1 MASPARTP
9 GVSAPSHTVLN
20 KGGPVEMRSIAP
32 FAFVVLMATAAMHL
46 STAVA
51 ASAGARVAAGTV
63 KVTINYKGK
72 GTVDDSHRLWVW
84 LFASPDIGPGAMPI
98 AELSI
103 DKNGT
108 VATFD
113 GISAEQVWVA
123 VAYDEKG
130 VMTGNA
136 PPPSGT
142 PVGLY
147 VGSDGTPR
155 SIAPGDSTVAVLT
168 FDDSFRMP

>member
-1 MASPARTP
+1 M
-9 GVSAPSHTVLN
+9 
-20 KGGPVEMRSIAP
+20 EMRSITP

-72 GTVDDSHRLWVW
+72 GTVDSTHRVFVW
-84 LFASPDIGPGAMPI
+84 LFRSPEIGAGSIPI
-98 AELSI
+98 AELTI
-103 DKNGT
+103 DKNGST
-108 VATFD
+108 AIFD
-113 GISAEQVWVA
+113 GIADQQVWIA
-123 VAYDEKG
+123 VAYDEHG
-130 VMTGNA
+130 VMTGQA

-147 VGSDGTPR
+147 VGSDGVPR
-155 SIAPGDSTVAVLT
+155 AVAPGDSTVAVLT
-168 FDDSFRMP
+168 FDDSIRMP